1 VKGLVRGRSR
11 VARRVLTILT
21 AAALVQGSSF
31 VAHTASPP
39 ALSVSSRPDIV
50 LIITDD
56 QRYDTLQVMPQ
67 VQRLLIDGGMQFKQ
81 AIITNPLCCP
91 SRATMLTGRYSHT
104 TGVYFNGGQHG
115 GWQAFRPS
123 ESSTIA
129 TALDRVGYRTAL
141 FGKYMN
147 GYGGTGIAVPPGW
160 DQWLA
165 FTGVNGDYY
174 DYVMFDG
181 LRRHRFGSRPE
192 DYSTDVIAGRAV
204 SFIRGTSAQSP
215 LFMVVAPYAPHNPAT
230 PAPRHAGDFSGA
242 PVPFGPSVN
251 ERNVSDKPLY
261 VRRQGRLDRRRLA
274 ERQRKRWESLLAVD
288 DMVSQIATALRD
300 TDRASNT
307 LIIYVS
313 DNGNSVGEHGLN
325 QKMVPYEESIRVPM
339 AIRLPGRVPAGA
351 VSRALVSNVDI
362 APTIVDF
369 AGASLPMEGVSM
381 RRLITGTSSSIR
393 RSVVLEHLRARSDV
407 PTYCGVRTRRY
418 TFVRYGTGEEEL
430 YDLLRD
436 PHQLRNVVRLRRDKA
451 GTLRSLTRSLCRPP
465 PPGFSWSQRQRPAT
479 LEGVHGARPVGIRT
493 RKR

>member
-1 VKGLVRGRSR
+1 L
-11 VARRVLTILT
+11 L
-21 AAALVQGSSF
+21 QGPSF
-31 VAHTASPP
+31 AAHTDSPRVRT
-39 ALSVSSRPDIV
+39 VSSRPDIV

-56 QRYDTLQVMPQ
+56 QRYDTLHVMPQ
-67 VQRLLIDGGMQFKQ
+67 VHRLLIDGGLQFTR

-91 SRATMLTGRYSHT
+91 SRATILTGRYSHT
-104 TGVYFNGGQHG
+104 TGVYFNGGPHG
-115 GWQAFRPS
+115 GWHAFRPS

-141 FGKYMN
+141 FGKYLN
-147 GYGGTGIAVPPGW
+147 GYGGSGLSVPPGW

-174 DYVMFDG
+174 DYTMFDG
-181 LRRHRFGSRPE
+181 LRRHQYGSRPE

-230 PAPRHAGDFSGA
+230 PAPRHAGAFSA
-242 PVPFGPSVN
+242 VPVPFGPSVN
-251 ERNVSDKPLY
+251 ERDVSDKPRY
-261 VRRQGRLDRRRLA
+261 VRRQGRLAPRRLA
-274 ERQRKRWESLLAVD
+274 ARQRMRWESLLAVD
-288 DMVSQIATALRD
+288 DMVSRIVTALHE
-300 TDRASNT
+300 TDRARNT

-325 QKMVPYEESIRVPM
+325 QKMIPYEESIRVPM
-339 AIRLPGRVPAGA
+339 AIRFPEGVPGGA

-369 AGASLPMEGVSM
+369 AGASLPMDGISM
-381 RRLITGTSSSIR
+381 RRLIMGTSTSLR
-393 RSVVLEHLRARSDV
+393 RSMVLEHLRARSDV

-436 PHQLRNVVRLRRDKA
+436 PHQLRNVVLSRRERA

-465 PPGFSWSQRQRPAT
+465 PPGFSWSQR
-479 LEGVHGARPVGIRT
+479 L
-493 RKR
+493 KRI

>member
-1 VKGLVRGRSR
+1 MIGPLRGRL
-11 VARRVLTILT
+11 RRALIIL
-21 AAALVQGSSF
+21 AGVALVQGSSF
-31 VAHTASPP
+31 SAHTASPP
-39 ALSVSSRPDIV
+39 AVTVSSRPDIV

-56 QRYDTLQVMPQ
+56 QRYDTLKVMPQ
-67 VQRLLIDGGMQFKQ
+67 VQRLLIDGGLRFTR

-91 SRATMLTGRYSHT
+91 SRATILTGRYSHT
-104 TGVYFNGGQHG
+104 TGVYFNGGPHG
-115 GWQAFRPS
+115 GWHAFRRS

-147 GYGGTGIAVPPGW
+147 GYGGNDIPVPPGW

-165 FTGVNGDYY
+165 ITGVNGDYY
-174 DYVMFDG
+174 EYDMFDG
-181 LRRHRFGSRPE
+181 LGRHQFGSRPE
-192 DYSTDVIAGRAV
+192 DYSTDVIASRAV
-204 SFIRGTSAQSP
+204 SFIRGTSAQTP

-230 PAPRHAGDFSGA
+230 PAPRHAGTFSGV
-242 PVPFGPSVN
+242 PIPFGPSVN
-251 ERNVSDKPLY
+251 ERNVSDKPRY
-261 VRRQGRLDRRRLA
+261 VRRQGRLALRLLA

-288 DMVSQIATALRD
+288 DMVSRIVRTLQD
-300 TDRASNT
+300 TDRAGNT
-307 LIIYVS
+307 LIVYVS

-339 AIRLPGRVPAGA
+339 VIRPPGRVPAGA

-369 AGASLPMEGVSM
+369 AGASMPTDGISM

-430 YDLLRD
+430 YDLVRD
-436 PHQLRNVVRLRRDKA
+436 PHQLRNVARSRREKA
-451 GTLRSLTRSLCRPP
+451 ETLRTLTRSLCRPP
-465 PPGFSWSQRQRPAT
+465 PPGFSWSPRRGPVT
-479 LEGVHGARPVGIRT
+479 DGVHGAPPVGIPT
-493 RKR
+493 RKT

>member
-1 VKGLVRGRSR
+1 MKSLVRGR
-11 VARRVLTILT
+11 ARVLRRLLT
-21 AAALVQGSSF
+21 VLTGAALVQGSSIA
-31 VAHTASPP
+31 AHVASPP
-39 ALSVSSRPDIV
+39 ALAETSRPDIV

-67 VQRLLIDGGMQFKQ
+67 VQRLLIDGGMQFTR
-81 AIITNPLCCP
+81 AIVTNPLCCP
-91 SRATMLTGRYSHT
+91 SRATMFTGRYSHT
-104 TGVYFNGGQHG
+104 TGVYFNGGPHG

-147 GYGGTGIAVPPGW
+147 GYGGTGISIPPGW

-165 FTGVNGDYY
+165 FTGVNADYY
-174 DYVMFDG
+174 DYTMFDG
-181 LRRHRFGSRPE
+181 LTRHRFGSRAE
-192 DYSTDVIAGRAV
+192 EYSTDVIASRAV
-204 SFIRGTSAQSP
+204 SFIRGTSARTP

-230 PAPRHAGDFSGA
+230 PAPRHAGSFSGV

-251 ERNVSDKPLY
+251 ERNVSDKPRY
-261 VRRQGRLDRRRLA
+261 VRRQGRLALRPLA
-274 ERQRKRWESLLAVD
+274 EQQRKRWESLLAVD
-288 DMVSQIATALRD
+288 DMVSRIVTALRD
-300 TDRASNT
+300 TDRDNNT

-339 AIRLPGRVPAGA
+339 AVRLPGRLRAGA

-381 RRLITGTSSSIR
+381 RRLITGTSSSVR

-418 TFVRYGTGEEEL
+418 TFVRYGTDEEEL

-436 PHQLRNVVRLRRDKA
+436 PHQLRNVVRSRREKTAD
-451 GTLRSLTRSLCRPP
+451 LRSLTRSLCRPT
-465 PPGFSWSQRQRPAT
+465 PPGFSWSQRQVVVT
-479 LEGVHGARPVGIRT
+479 VDGVHGARPVGIRT
-493 RKR
+493 RR

>member
-1 VKGLVRGRSR
+1 MLI
-11 VARRVLTILT
+11 ILT
-21 AAALVQGSSF
+21 GAALVQGSSCA
-31 VAHTASPP
+31 AHMTSPP

-67 VQRLLIDGGMQFKQ
+67 VQRFLIDGGMRFKR

-104 TGVYFNGGQHG
+104 TGVYFNGGRHG
-115 GWQAFRPS
+115 GWHAFRPS

-147 GYGGTGIAVPPGW
+147 GYAGNGLSVPPGW

-174 DYVMFDG
+174 DYTMFDG

-204 SFIRGTSAQSP
+204 SFIRGTSARTP

-230 PAPRHAGDFSGA
+230 PAPRHAGDFSGV

-251 ERNVSDKPLY
+251 ERNVSDKPRF
-261 VRRQGRLDRRRLA
+261 VRRQGPLALRPLA

-288 DMVSQIATALRD
+288 DMVSRIVTALRD

-339 AIRLPGRVPAGA
+339 AVSLPGRVPAGA

-369 AGASLPMEGVSM
+369 AGASLPMEGISM

-436 PHQLRNVVRLRRDKA
+436 PHQLRNVARLRREKA

-465 PPGFSWSQRQRPAT
+465 PPGFSWSQRRGIAT
-479 LEGVHGARPVGIRT
+479 EGVHGAPPVGIRT